1 MRVDALVK
9 TIAADI
15 LAERRIVAQPFA
27 ECMMCGRSIDAE
39 KAAREGGRRRFCSDR
54 CMAYFDAGWS
64 ANRGPQHLLPDPGF
78 ISRFSDAKSA
88 SAAVRSRV
96 REKQARVRKKQAMA
110 DSWKKYLAK
119 QRSQVGETSSSGNE

>member
-1 MRVDALVK
+1 MRVETLTKA
-9 TIAADI
+9 I
-15 LAERRIVAQPFA
+15 LDSARTGRATTTAPSFS
-27 ECMMCGRSIDAE
+27 ECMMCGRSVDAE

-64 ANRGPQHLLPDPGF
+64 ANRGPQHLLPDLGS
-78 ISRFSDAKSA
+78 ISRFSDTKSA
-88 SAAVRSRV
+88 SAAVKSRV

-119 QRSQVGETSSSGNE
+119 QRAGEAS